1 MLAVGA
7 CQAELGELDSAFY
20 NGDGRRVHCAVGV
33 DTDTHNSL
41 ASIDTALDRAA
52 ERAETVELYAH
63 VPGRTV
69 PVSVLEYV
77 VAGASAR
84 GLAFVTYAD
93 FARNEGR
100 GPAIALS
107 LDDSSIAE
115 WFALRSLFQTYSARV
130 TLFLS
135 HYQLLTSDEL
145 AMLSELAAD
154 GHDIAAH
161 SVWHYRAPE
170 YVEQAGLTTYLNDEV
185 LPSIDRLRAAGYDVT
200 SFAYPFGART
210 SELDHA
216 ILQRV
221 PIVRSIVFSY
231 TGIVTS
237 PCPD

>member
-1 MLAVGA
+1 MGL
-7 CQAELGELDSAFY
+7 
-20 NGDGRRVHCAVGV
+20 

-41 ASIDTALDRAA
+41 VSIDTALDRAA
-52 ERAETVELYAH
+52 DRGETVELYAH

-69 PVSVLEYV
+69 AVSVLEHV
-77 VAGASAR
+77 IEGAAAR

-93 FARNEGR
+93 FAHGDGR

-115 WFALRSLFQTYSARV
+115 WFALRPMLQAHAARL
-130 TLFLS
+130 TLFVS
-135 HYQLLTSDEL
+135 HHQLLTSDET
-145 AMLSELAAD
+145 AMLRELAAD

-161 SVWHYRAPE
+161 TVWHYRAPE
-170 YVEQAGLTTYLNDEV
+170 YVEEHGLAAYLDDEV
-185 LPSIDRLRAAGYDVT
+185 LPSIDRLRADGYDVT

-210 SELDHA
+210 SELDRA
-216 ILQRV
+216 ILQHV
-221 PIVRSIVFSY
+221 PIVRSIAFSY